1 MSKRVTINDVARVAG
16 VSRQTVS
23 RALND
28 KGEIDAGTK
37 QRVLDAA
44 RELGY
49 RPSRFAR
56 GLVRQDSTTI
66 GLVPTRPTSRRAI
79 ACT

>member
-1 MSKRVTINDVARVAG
+1 MESSGTGPRRVTIDDVARSAG

-28 KGEIDAGTK
+28 KEEIGVATK

-44 RELGY
+44 LALGY

-56 GLVRQDSTTI
+56 GSSAR
-66 GLVPTRPTSRRAI
+66 TRSASGS
-79 ACT
+79 